1 MLIKLTG
8 GWVSV
13 RHIQT
18 ITPGEEGGSCV
29 QLVDGKIEVDEEA
42 DVVAAR
48 VNEIRAAE
56 MLLAIHE
63 FDDLEGAVALVASI
77 TRGLPESGKKEGD
90 DDEAI

>member
-1 MLIKLTG
+1 MMIRLSG

-18 ITPGEEGGSCV
+18 ITPVEVGGKIEGSTI
-29 QLVDGKIEVDEEA
+29 QLVDGKIEVDEDP

-48 VNEIRAAE
+48 VNEIRSAE

-63 FDDLEGAVALVASI
+63 FEDLEGAVALVASI
-77 TRGLPESGKKEGD
+77 TRPAVEPTEKK
-90 DDEAI
+90 AS